1 MSAATIRLLL
11 VDDHSV
17 MRAAL
22 ANLLASV
29 PEFKVVA
36 EADDGITAARLWKEH
51 RPDVC
56 LLDLTMDGC
65 DGIETLAKIRDIDP
79 AARVLMLTSSDSGV
93 DLDRALAAG
102 ANGYLTKNVEYRQL
116 FDAIRDIQAGA
127 RPVSRDRIQPAA
139 VVSGGLTPRETEV
152 LGLLRD
158 GFTNT
163 EIGRLLGI
171 STHTVKV
178 HVAGVIAKLGV
189 VDRTQA
195 VSRAYELGLLPVRR

>member
-29 PEFKVVA
+29 PEFEVVA